1 MRRKKEKKMKLRDK
15 LVILLIS
22 IIISVV
28 LFNIMV
34 PSSAVELIK
43 IG

>member
-15 LVILLIS
+15 LAILLIS
-22 IIISVV
+22 IIISVA
-28 LFNIMV
+28 LFNILV

-43 IG
+43 MG

>member
-1 MRRKKEKKMKLRDK
+1 MKLRDK

>member
-15 LVILLIS
+15 LAILLIS
-22 IIISVV
+22 IIISAV
-28 LFNIMV
+28 LFNLMV

-43 IG
+43 MG

>member
-1 MRRKKEKKMKLRDK
+1 MNKGEKMKLRAK
-15 LVILLIS
+15 LAILLIS
-22 IIISVV
+22 IFISLVV
-28 LFNIMV
+28 FNLMV